1 MNNIKRK
8 WYLMTSGLLIVL
20 MGIYSFYFNIFYAD
34 SILFGE
40 FETSNV
46 IKLLL
51 IIKYRGQELSIFLLF
66 FFCLITLYFFNFIY
80 YYFSIKI
87 EGDIDKA
94 EKNKIVVFLT
104 VLFAFII
111 SVSINVV
118 GFIFIP
124 LILLS
129 GTLAYIA
136 YLIAKQTVGTKIILN
151 EEVIGDHGPF
161 ETADEL
167 EEYITYLEV
176 NNNLQDVVRKEYQSE
191 GKYFVEFY
199 MNKNE
204 K

>member
-8 WYLMTSGLLIVL
+8 WYLITSGLLIVL
-20 MGIYSFYFNIFYAD
+20 MGIYSFYFNVFYAD

-94 EKNKIVVFLT
+94 EKIKIVVFLM

-124 LILLS
+124 LLLLS

-151 EEVIGDHGPF
+151 EEVIGNHGPF

-167 EEYITYLEV
+167 LEYITYLEV

-199 MNKNE
+199 MKNNY
-204 K
+204 